1 VFYVT
6 HCLHQTTQNI
16 VYTFWKEFWIIWLAF
31 PRLPFRWILK
41 KVMARQLSKARALR
55 GVKIWLTA
63 YCGRNEKKTYV
74 RLSNAFIRLTIFG
87 QREPSGE
94 HIPARGTQTT
104 GLRVSRKYGSPRTAT
119 LHFTTHSGVTG
130 EHISRGSSDEHLF
143 HSRVSR
149 NHQKR
154 KGNEIFAAVHTSHSD
169 TGEQPWSL
177 SS

>member
-63 YCGRNEKKTYV
+63 YCGRNEKKNV
-74 RLSNAFIRLTIFG
+74 RAIKQCVYSSYNL
-87 QREPSGE
+87 
-94 HIPARGTQTT
+94 
-104 GLRVSRKYGSPRTAT
+104 RTAGAIGGT
-119 LHFTTHSGVTG
+119 
-130 EHISRGSSDEHLF
+130 
-143 HSRVSR
+143 
-149 NHQKR
+149 
-154 KGNEIFAAVHTSHSD
+154 HTSEGNTDYRSSCKSKIWLTAYRNAPLYYALGSNGGTHKQRKQRRASFS
-169 TGEQPWSL
+169 QPRF
-177 SS
+177 